1 MSLSQEQLNLIAE
14 WDMLKK
20 ESAALVE
27 REKELRK
34 KCCDLFEDKSKGTKN
49 LELANGYKLK
59 AVFKHNITLK
69 SLNDEIDTVT
79 AVSTVLDKIEATGA
93 AGVLIAERLVKW
105 KPELSLT
112 EYNQLPD
119 NFKQLIDTVIV
130 TTEAT
135 PTLELVEPKNK

>member
-1 MSLSQEQLNLIAE
+1 MNLSQDQLNLINE
-14 WDMLKK
+14 WAILKK

-49 LELANGYKLK
+49 LELINGYKLK

-69 SLNDEIDTVT
+69 SQNEEIDTVT
-79 AVSTVLDKIEATGA
+79 AVSNILDKIEATGE
-93 AGVLIAERLVKW
+93 AGRLIAERLVKW
-105 KPELSLT
+105 KPELSVT
-112 EYNQLPD
+112 EYNQLSD
-119 NFKQLIDTVIV
+119 SLKQLVDTVIV